1 MENKSTFLLQC
12 IKSQPSVLHSYISG
26 ASDQL
31 SGRRKRQSKE
41 KASVQ
46 GAENQGGEG
55 YTYRQN
61 TKAKILGFSEIG
73 RKK

>member
-12 IKSQPSVLHSYISG
+12 IKSQPSVLHSYVSG

-31 SGRRKRQSKE
+31 SGRRKRRSKE

-46 GAENQGGEG
+46 GAEN
-55 YTYRQN
+55 
-61 TKAKILGFSEIG
+61 
-73 RKK
+73 